1 MRRDPGVHFVL
12 LQQFYLLICIN
23 VLVAERDD
31 VFLQLKKIWELE
43 MVKKMG
49 ILVSGAAI
57 VLLIANPGFAVAKSK
72 RLTLEQAWAVCKAE
86 IDRNIPKA
94 DHSARYSAGGACLL
108 RHGYR
113 I

>member
-1 MRRDPGVHFVL
+1 MRRDPGVHFLL

-31 VFLQLKKIWELE
+31 VFLQFKKIWELE

-49 ILVSGAAI
+49 IVVSGAAI

-72 RLTLEQAWAVCKAE
+72 RLYARTSMGCVQGR
-86 IDRNIPKA
+86 DRSEYPEG
-94 DHSARYSAGGACLL
+94 RP
-108 RHGYR
+108 
-113 I
+113 

>member
-1 MRRDPGVHFVL
+1 ML

-43 MVKKMG
+43 MVKKV
-49 ILVSGAAI
+49 VSGAAI
-57 VLLIANPGFAVAKSK
+57 VLLIANPGFAVAKGK